1 MKIRLLGTG
10 DAIGTP
16 KIGCTCEQCASAHDS
31 GLMRLRTSL
40 LIETRGRS
48 ILIDTSP
55 DLRQQLLA
63 CGSPHIDAVFWTHGH
78 YDHFMGFG
86 EFYRVQSMPPVHAPP
101 PVMEYCGRIFS
112 FLPFRS
118 HEQEPFRPFRL
129 FGLEITFIEVNH
141 PPAYTCGL
149 VVRDGDYRVGY
160 TSDTRCDIP
169 QESRDLLRNVDLLFI
184 DALVPAGY
192 HIPKHM
198 NYPEAC
204 HLAAELG
211 AREFRCVHMSH
222 IMPWTLPNL
231 GMDGECFELGPDARR
246 PGS

>member
-16 KIGCTCEQCASAHDS
+16 KIGCTCEQCARAYDT
-31 GLMRLRTSL
+31 GQVRLRTSIL
-40 LIETRGRS
+40 VETQNHS
-48 ILIDTSP
+48 ILIDSSP

-63 CGSPHIDAVFWTHGH
+63 CGSPHIDAVLWTHGH

-86 EFYRVQSMPPVHAPP
+86 EFYRVQSMPPVYAPR
-101 PVMEYCGRIFS
+101 PVMAYCGGIFS
-112 FLPFRS
+112 FLPFHG
-118 HEQEPFRPFRL
+118 HEQEPFKLFRL
-129 FGLEITFIEVNH
+129 FGLDFTFIEVNH

-149 VVRDGDYRVGY
+149 VIGNGSERVGY

-169 QESRDLLRNVDLLFI
+169 EKSRELLRDVDLLFV

-204 HLAAELG
+204 RLAAELG
-211 AREFRCVHMSH
+211 AGDFRCVHISH
-222 IMPWTLPNL
+222 IMPWSLPRL
-231 GMDGECFELGPDARR
+231 GTDGECFDLGPET
-246 PGS
+246 